1 MTWQIF
7 AISGKGRVPVRIDGT
22 QGETESATIIAY
34 LKSRGLNATW
44 WSKQKTYS
52 CRRVK

>member
-7 AISGKGRVPVRIDGT
+7 QTSGKGRVAVPLYGT
-22 QGETESATIIAY
+22 EGETESATIIAY

-44 WSKQKTYS
+44 WAKQKTYS